1 MVAGCST
8 AEVTTCRRAAGMVAA
23 VPRMARLLDS
33 VPPEVN
39 TISSG
44 WAPIRAATCS
54 RAVST
59 AAFAARP
66 KGWSLDGLPK
76 WVVR

>member
-1 MVAGCST
+1 
-8 AEVTTCRRAAGMVAA
+8 
-23 VPRMARLLDS
+23 MARLLDS

-44 WAPIRAATCS
+44 CAPISAATCS

-66 KGWSLDGLPK
+66 NGWSLDGFPK
-76 WVVR
+76 WVVRYGHIASATSAAIGVVALWSR